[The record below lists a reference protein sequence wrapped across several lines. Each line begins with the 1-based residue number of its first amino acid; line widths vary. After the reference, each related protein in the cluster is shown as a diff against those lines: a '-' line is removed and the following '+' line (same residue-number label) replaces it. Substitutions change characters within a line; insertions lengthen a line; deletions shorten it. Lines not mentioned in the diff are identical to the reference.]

1 MTNKL
6 HRRWVLYLAVAI
18 LLAALPAAAQD
29 VPNMLVVVDTTDTPA
44 YWNSYVTDPS
54 NAYNNVQMAINDA
67 VTRSRM
73 DNEPY
78 TVLIVARN
86 NSAPWAGGVD
96 MPADANVRL
105 LGVARPGGPDIFQ
118 PVLDGGGLDVI
129 TIGTASP
136 LFENNVTDLEP
147 NNPRVE
153 GLRLKG
159 GRNGISILGDN
170 PNAYRPT
177 INRCWMDSNAE
188 HGVSI
193 KGDNAQALLINCSI
207 SDNGG
212 DGVHIDTD
220 PLNGETTF
228 TDILH
233 CSIIENADRGVYVHR
248 AWSPASGTEPPKYA
262 RVRNTIVY
270 KNGSASSKLEEP
282 EPPKRER
289 NSGGLVWSN
298 GITIIP
304 EYDVVPGGAT
314 ATIYGENLVEGG
326 ADTRV
331 YFGPRDIGAHNPP
344 VLFNAQTGP
353 DRLVGSVPPAYNSAP
368 GKVDVHIVR
377 AFGTDQER
385 TYTLEDGFT
394 YVEEPSKEPQVTLV
408 TPAHGPVEGG
418 NWVLVEG
425 LRFNVDCEVWFDFNG
440 NGRIDETGGAV
451 AQGPNGNVDVNTFTP
466 YNPDPVWTPDQYRN
480 YYLLQGSTRWLIASN
495 TTDTLTL
502 VGSTTTLFDGTWSI
516 VRPPDLRANQR
527 TWLSSA
533 LLHVEA
539 PAPPAWYNPVNHNSE
554 PMHVLV
560 RNLYPTG
567 ARVDSPPGEEMTE
580 YQYRMKDS
588 TANAG
593 VRQPD
598 IIQITPNFY
607 RRLNTDTPSGRVFR
621 ADIVGW
627 NLDDGCSVR
636 IGGVECP
643 YTSVSTLASGL
654 PQGDWRKIIDVQ
666 IPLSEFGA
674 GGSYDVEVTNPSG
687 LYDILPTGFTYFPD
701 STPMVES
708 DDQLPFLPTSKF
720 DWFPSNFMDYNLGP
734 LMNSASLTARTLLG
748 DGFDAGLRIT
758 FDDLDGSTYI
768 IDDPLNNPGKPGADG
783 VVMPHEKVEQ
793 HVRHSQRSI
802 EFAMPARPDDITVA
816 NAFIDRTGGAPY
828 VPAFNTAGLHVV
840 VENVRD
846 AHLGDSYGS
855 DPLNLLKRTSS
866 PFYWITQPDDYFEL
880 KAASYDCADGT
891 VILSVAPSASA
902 GPGASVFS
910 WTVNDFLADDI
921 AVFVGNHKL
930 GDADILSVVP
940 EQVLF
945 NVTLIECSLGSLPSG
960 FYGQKD
966 VTVVLR
972 AGSAFN
978 PLGRDLYST
987 MKDAIYVPPSAGSW
1001 RLYGRAVAPRTVP
1014 AKPLPGETFQ
1024 VRVLGSGLA
1033 GPYPYHPSSNWPW
1046 TDVELRWGGTVLSL
1060 ASVPEANY
1068 TVFSFYE
1075 ALFTVF
1081 DAEAYGLPISSPGNV
1096 NPVDVALVT
1105 YDACTGLPVKEDVI
1119 KGGIIFWDSL
1129 PRILATNVSPHT
1141 ERSGAGGIGGTGTF
1155 TVTSGTLEPGAYGG
1169 HYLLDASFNAFMILT
1184 NTDDELTLYGGS
1196 PVNGAWRI
1204 ERGAYPENSGPGGTW
1219 NAAAERFT
1227 AAPDPGWG
1235 ALAGL
1240 YLIDSSNQ
1248 SFLITDSTSNTL
1260 TLHHTVTPP
1269 ANGGW
1274 RIVQPVHWGPAS
1286 GGDVLNVEGA
1296 DFPMA
1301 NMPHMRIGPEEARV
1315 MTYNSGHISVRTP
1328 PAPFDLPGTY
1338 DVSSVW
1344 LVTAAGNTQPTPV
1357 EARAPRSEWF
1367 TYVMDGPP
1375 KIVEIEPSQIFVDT
1389 TQVTEPMQD
1398 PTQYITI
1405 TGYNFDDRVI
1415 VTFTFTDESSAN
1427 PTTVSVPLDHFS
1439 VSPNKIVISA
1449 PDFMTLLDPLL
1460 HPESDS
1466 TLDLVDNQTGTAPPD
1481 GLPDPTS
1488 AGNHYEVS
1496 VTVTNYVDDSDDL
1509 PLGLLLE
1516 DCQVTSNPRSIYYVV
1531 DNSDLMTPL
1540 NADLRFN
1547 DVYLNYRDYVNVHPG
1562 TGSIAV
1568 DPMLLPEGAPASL
1581 PWWRG
1586 KLEVMGDGSLTDWE
1600 RNQLNPVRDKAGKFI
1615 DRPFTETDYELEGR
1629 PDLGEPEHVQGTGR
1643 YSDNPRLPDIGADEI
1658 LGGSGGGELPYW
1670 YYAEVV
1676 PNPVPAMPER
1686 TLQVQVRFFGIVP
1699 EDIIYIVPQGVDF
1712 GPGHVDFDRSIP
1724 IELQDYGDGIYFGTN
1739 IYPIRTVA
1747 GDIGGDPSDS
1757 KPQIPPTQGAYLN
1770 DGHAAIVVP
1779 VIAPLGLGIL
1789 GDTPHDLTDGGIIVE
1804 QAILGRHFLIDT
1816 VPPRPV
1822 LTVAPAMPVNVMA
1835 LNNAPGL
1842 YAAQGVT
1849 LPNTGHP
1856 YGPVTGA
1863 WRPLTEPSPPGG
1875 PFDQFLQGVP
1885 TILPVPPLRGGTQA
1899 FFNVGSISNGYV
1911 AENLNITIGFGDILQ
1926 PSPDYTLAFIDEP
1939 PRDAVT
1945 GDIIQGNPQDRDY
1958 YSGEYTREASGFP
1971 LTPSGPVT
1979 QTDHTLPPTVALFV
1993 DSTYVP
1999 AIGELTYE
2007 YRVSSQ
2013 LPPYDPAN
2021 APGPVVPN
2029 RGFDRNAPRSA
2040 YIDQENSV
2048 VASRWTFTD
2057 GASPGINY
2065 GKVASGST
2073 LHMGM
2078 QFVGEDQAGN
2088 VTGLTLDEGD
2098 ALDPLHVWWMT
2109 RVQTVLLP
2117 NIDGGEVEGSLPF
2130 YWYIDRP
2137 TALEPQAQDL
2147 EARPRFIYR
2156 FWVSEDFMGP
2166 YSPLTLPPLADWSP
2180 WTPET
2185 LIDVVAPNLVD
2196 ALPQNGLTDTW
2207 ILMVVLG
2214 ADEAG
2219 NYELWPDDDLILGVG
2234 EEITIN
2240 DRTRKNW
2247 LRFKLTSG
2255 EGELDTTVTY
2265 ELWHNGGNDEI
2276 LSAADGDINF
2286 GAAGSVTRPDP
2297 ASGLR
2302 VEALFRLGVVM
2313 PPNLE
2318 GPNSQIRVAWS
2329 LKREGLEVAYGTL
2342 AAHPDQYEY
2351 SGEIRMLQIP
2361 GVLAAD
2367 LDHMPAGRDEVSYV
2381 FEAFAFLD
2389 ENNNDDWDPRDL
2401 SDPLDPGEMVDSSPA
2416 TVHFKVVRDTSMG
2429 DYIGR
2434 QRQRGKQQIIL
2445 REE

>member
-29 VPNMLVVVDTTDTPA
+29 DPYTLVVVDTTDTTD
-44 YWNSYVTDPS
+44 YWKTYVTDAS
-54 NAYNNVQMAINDA
+54 NAYNDVQTAIIEA

-73 DNEPY
+73 VNEPY
-78 TVLIVARN
+78 TVLIVARD
-86 NSAPWAGGVD
+86 NSAPWAGGVW

-105 LGVARPGGPDIFQ
+105 LGEARPVGADIFQ

-129 TIGTASP
+129 TIGTGSIP
-136 LFENNVTDLEP
+136 MFENNLDDL

-153 GLRLKG
+153 GLRLTG
-159 GRNGISILGDN
+159 GLNGLRIVGNN

-177 INRCWMDSNAE
+177 INRCWMDSNAN

-193 KGDNAQALLINCSI
+193 EGDNAQALLINCSI
-207 SDNGG
+207 SKNIR
-212 DGVHIDTD
+212 DGVHINTN
-220 PLNGETTF
+220 PLDGETTF

-233 CSIIENADRGVYVHR
+233 CSIIENGHRGVWVNR
-248 AWSPASGTEPPKYA
+248 GAWSPTPGTKPPKCA

-270 KNGSASSKLEEP
+270 QNGSASADQELRKDSGIP
-282 EPPKRER
+282 

-326 ADTRV
+326 ADTWV
-331 YFGPRDIGAHNPP
+331 YFGPRDIGVHNPP

-353 DRLVGSVPPAYNSAP
+353 DRIVGTVPPAYNSAP

-394 YVEEPSKEPQVTLV
+394 YVEESSKEPQVTLV

-440 NGRIDETGGAV
+440 NGQIDDTGGAEV
-451 AQGPNGNVDVNTFTP
+451 QGSNGHVDVNTFTP

-567 ARVDSPPGEEMTE
+567 AHVDSPPGEEMTE

-598 IIQITPNFY
+598 IVQIMPNFY
-607 RRLNTDTPSGRVFR
+607 RRLNTDTPVDHVFR

-627 NLDDGCSVR
+627 NLDAGCSVR

-643 YTSVSTLASGL
+643 YTSVSTLASDL
-654 PQGDWRKIIDVQ
+654 PQGDWRKIIDVKV
-666 IPLSEFGA
+666 PLAEFGA

-758 FDDLDGSTYI
+758 FDDLEGNTYI
-768 IDDPLNNPGKPGADG
+768 IDDPLNNPGKPGADA

-793 HVRHSQRSI
+793 HVRHSQRAI

-816 NAFIDRTGGAPY
+816 NAFIDRTGGTPY

-855 DPLNLLKRTSS
+855 APLNVLKRTSS
-866 PFYWITQPDDYFEL
+866 PFYWITQPNAYFEL
-880 KAASYDCADGT
+880 KASAFNCANDT

-910 WTVNDFLADDI
+910 WTVSDFVDDDI

-930 GDADILSVVP
+930 DDADILSVV
-940 EQVLF
+940 EAQALF
-945 NVTLIECSLGSLPSG
+945 GVTFIHCNVGSLPMGSLPNG

-978 PLGRDLYST
+978 PVGRDLYST
-987 MKDAIYVPPSAGSW
+987 MKDAIYVPPSVPPSSESW

-1033 GPYPYHPSSNWPW
+1033 GPYPHNPSSNWPW

-1081 DAEAYGLPISSPGNV
+1081 DADAYGLPISSPGNV

-1105 YDACTGLPVKEDVI
+1105 YDGCTGSPVKEDVI
-1119 KGGIIFWDSL
+1119 KGGIIFWESL

-1141 ERSGAGGIGGTGTF
+1141 ERSGAGGIGGLGTF
-1155 TVTSGTLEPGAYGG
+1155 TVSSGTLEPGAYGG

-1184 NTDDELTLYGGS
+1184 NTDSEVTLYGGS

-1219 NAAAERFT
+1219 NAATERFT

-1248 SFLITDSTSNTL
+1248 SFLITDNTSNSL

-1315 MTYNSGHISVRTP
+1315 MSYNSGHISVHTP

-1375 KIVEIEPSQIFVDT
+1375 KIVEIEPNQILVNT
-1389 TQVTEPMQD
+1389 ARVTEPMQD
-1398 PTQYITI
+1398 PKQYITI

-1415 VTFTFTDESSAN
+1415 VTFTFTDESSTI
-1427 PTTVSVPLDHFS
+1427 PTTVSVPLHHFS

-1460 HPESDS
+1460 HADPDS
-1466 TLDLVDNQTGTAPPD
+1466 TLDLLDNHTGAPGVDGW
-1481 GLPDPTS
+1481 PDPTS

-1496 VTVTNYVDDSDDL
+1496 VTVTNCVTDDL
-1509 PLGLLLE
+1509 PLGVLLE
-1516 DCQVTSNPRSIYYVV
+1516 DSQVTSNPRSVYYVV
-1531 DNSDLMTPL
+1531 DNSDLMTPS
-1540 NADLRFN
+1540 NADLLFN
-1547 DVYLNYRDYVNVHPG
+1547 NVYLNYRDYVNVYPG
-1562 TGSIAV
+1562 TGSIAK
-1568 DPMLLPEGAPASL
+1568 DPMLLPEGAPSTL

-1586 KLEVMGDGSLTDWE
+1586 KLEVMYDGSPADWG
-1600 RNQLNPVRDKAGKFI
+1600 RNQLNPMRDKAGKFI
-1615 DRPFTETDYELEGR
+1615 KPPFTETDYELEAR
-1629 PDLGEPEHVQGTGR
+1629 PDLGEPKHVQGTGR
-1643 YSDNPRLPDIGADEI
+1643 YSDKPRLPDIGADEI
-1658 LGGSGGGELPYW
+1658 LGGSGGELPYW

-1676 PNPVPAMPER
+1676 PNPVPAMPAGA
-1686 TLQVQVRFFGIVP
+1686 LQVQVRFHRIVP
-1699 EDIIYIVPQGVDF
+1699 EDIIYIVPQGV
-1712 GPGHVDFDRSIP
+1712 PIP
-1724 IELQDYGDGIYFGTN
+1724 FYQKPLDPDIRDLCIRVELQGYGDGIYFGTN
-1739 IYPIRTVA
+1739 IDPIETIIKDMD
-1747 GDIGGDPSDS
+1747 GSGT
-1757 KPQIPPTQGAYLN
+1757 PTQGDYLS

-1779 VIAPLGLGIL
+1779 VIAPAGLGYL
-1789 GDTPHDLTDGGIIVE
+1789 GDDPTDLTDGGYIVE

-1822 LTVAPAMPVNVMA
+1822 LTEAPARPVNLMT
-1835 LNNAPGL
+1835 LNNALGP
-1842 YAAQGVT
+1842 YAAQGVN
-1849 LPNTGHP
+1849 LAARNL
-1856 YGPVTGA
+1856 GPGYVAIGGA
-1863 WRPLTEPSPPGG
+1863 WRPWTELSPPGG
-1875 PFDQFLQGVP
+1875 PFDQLLEGFP
-1885 TILPVPPLRGGTQA
+1885 TILPVPPARMGTQA

-1939 PRDAVT
+1939 PKDADT
-1945 GDIIQGNPQDRDY
+1945 GDIIQGGVTDLDY
-1958 YSGEYTREASGFP
+1958 YNNEYTREASGFP

-2013 LPPYDPAN
+2013 LPPYNAAN
-2021 APGPVVPN
+2021 PPGPVVPN
-2029 RGFDRNAPRSA
+2029 RGYDRDAPRAA
-2040 YIDQENSV
+2040 YIDQENNV
-2048 VASRWTFTD
+2048 VASRWTFAD
-2057 GASPGINY
+2057 GAAPGIGY
-2065 GKVASGST
+2065 GKVASGSS

-2078 QFVGEDQAGN
+2078 QFVGEDEAGN
-2088 VTGLTLDEGD
+2088 VTRLNSEVGD

-2117 NIDGGEVEGSLPF
+2117 SIDGEEMGVLPF
-2130 YWYIDRP
+2130 HWHIDRA
-2137 TALEPQAQDL
+2137 TALEPGAQDP

-2156 FWVSEDFMGP
+2156 FWASEDFMGT
-2166 YSPLTLPPLADWSP
+2166 YTPLANWSG
-2180 WTPET
+2180 WTEET
-2185 LIDVVAPNLVD
+2185 WLENVVPNLVD
-2196 ALPQNGLTDTW
+2196 VDTLRQAGYGNSW
-2207 ILMVVLG
+2207 ILMVVLA

-2219 NYELWPDDDLILGVG
+2219 NYELWPDGDLALVG
-2234 EEITIN
+2234 GDEVDII
-2240 DRTRKNW
+2240 DSARQRQNW
-2247 LRFKLTSG
+2247 LRFKLSS
-2255 EGELDTTVTY
+2255 GELDTTIAH
-2265 ELWHNGGNDEI
+2265 ELWHNGGDPDDYKT
-2276 LSAADGDINF
+2276 LLVSDGDVNF
-2286 GAAGSVTRPDP
+2286 GAAGSVTRPVNSPDP
-2297 ASGLR
+2297 R
-2302 VEALFRLGVVM
+2302 VEALFRIGVVL
-2313 PPNLE
+2313 PASLE
-2318 GPNSQIRVAWS
+2318 NKDIAVQWS
-2329 LKREGLEVAYGTL
+2329 LQREGEVL
-2342 AAHPDQYEY
+2342 VE
-2351 SGEIRMLQIP
+2351 
-2361 GVLAAD
+2361 GVLPDYYRTSGQTKTLQCPEEAAVPGD
-2367 LDHMPAGRDEVSYV
+2367 FLDHMPDGRDEVSYV
-2381 FEAFAFLD
+2381 LNAQAFWD
-2389 ENNNDDWDPRDL
+2389 ENGNGVWDT
-2401 SDPLDPGEMVDSSPA
+2401 GERIDTTPA
-2416 TVHFKVVRDTSMG
+2416 SVHFKVVRDTSMG